1 MIREDVDVE
10 AFAYKMLLNNRV
22 EGVLSY
28 EFREG
33 GIYYSPENFVSLDT
47 YLKERISGRQI
58 LDLLV
63 NINYGLAQLNK
74 YMLGVEDVN
83 ENLDLIFIGG
93 DKNIYFTVNFK
104 GDSSYKSIFDKIRNK
119 ASLIID
125 GCEDRLIM
133 INNSLLENENNIELI
148 NNILAENDSERK
160 TFKEKIEK
168 EEVREK
174 KTDLK
179 VWKSKLFKYKK
190 AKNQPYKEKNL
201 NFDFKIPKF

>member
-58 LDLLV
+58 LDLLLS
-63 NINYGLAQLNK
+63 INYGLAQLNK

-104 GDSSYKSIFDKIRNK
+104 GNSSYKSIFDKIRNK

-133 INNSLLENENNIELI
+133 INNSLLENENNIDLI
-148 NNILAENDSERK
+148 NNILAENDFERK

-168 EEVREK
+168 EEVVEK
-174 KTDLK
+174 KIHLK
-179 VWKSKLFKYKK
+179 TWKNKLFKSKK
-190 AKNQPYKEKNL
+190 LRNQPYKEKNL